1 MGNILHI
8 ACGTRE
14 MINFIKVDGGRYDI
28 TAEQYFMS
36 DMPVKKSIV
45 SVNDFYIMDF
55 PLEQRDWVKTMLVNP
70 SFFRGDDL
78 PVEQITWYD
87 AIAFCNKKSIEEGLK
102 PCYEIYDGQI
112 QCDFKGNGYRL
123 PTEAE
128 WEYAARGGRYS
139 KNFKYAE
146 SDNLDE
152 VAWYAKNSN
161 RMTHPKGQKR
171 ENELGLYD
179 MCGNVFEWC
188 WDWYGKYDST
198 YIDNPTGAAKGKKKV
213 VRGNCWV
220 NGITTSDLERRVA
233 REPQVANHHLG
244 VRLVRT
250 YL

>member
-1 MGNILHI
+1 MRLRRFYV
-8 ACGTRE
+8 A
-14 MINFIKVDGGRYDI
+14 D
-28 TAEQYFMS
+28 
-36 DMPVKKSIV
+36 SIDEV
-45 SVNDFYIMDF
+45 RS
-55 PLEQRDWVKTMLVNP
+55 
-70 SFFRGDDL
+70 
-78 PVEQITWYD
+78 
-87 AIAFCNKKSIEEGLK
+87 LK
-102 PCYEIYDGQI
+102 PCYEIDAGQVH
-112 QCDFKGNGYRL
+112 CEFKKNGYRL

-139 KNFKYAE
+139 KNFKYAG

-161 RMTHPKGQKR
+161 RMTHPKGQKK

-198 YIDNPTGAAKGKKKV
+198 YLDHPTGAIKGKKKV

-220 NGITTSDLERRVA
+220 NGFTTSDLDRRVA
-233 REPQVANHHLG
+233 REPQISNHHLG

-250 YL
+250 SL